1 MSGPPIELVLY
12 HDVLCSWCYL
22 ADARL
27 SVLREE
33 LGEAVTFTYKAF
45 PLRPGEVAPTQRELK
60 LLARHY
66 RRVGRE
72 PEGRGLVPDLWVG
85 RDPPASTLPPLVALE
100 AARLQGDARRDAL
113 LRALREGAFQ
123 RGLNIA
129 RRDILIEIA
138 SRIGLGMDRFLAGL
152 SAPATEQ
159 AVRAEHM
166 EALGHGV
173 RGVPALIIGGDWLIS
188 GARDLTEYREL
199 IERYRQQQGP
209 SVPDRVLH

>member
-1 MSGPPIELVLY
+1 MVGPPIELVLY

-27 SVLREE
+27 QILREE
-33 LGEAVTFTYKAF
+33 YGDAVTFTYRAF

-100 AARLQGDARRDAL
+100 AARLQGTPRRDAL

-138 SRIGLGMDRFLAGL
+138 SQVGLRMDRFLAGL

-166 EALGHGV
+166 EAIGHGV
-173 RGVPALIIGGDWLIS
+173 RGVPALIVGGDWLVS
-188 GARDLTEYREL
+188 GARDLAEYREL
-199 IERYRQQQGP
+199 IDRYRRHRGP
-209 SVPDRVLH
+209 SVPERVLH

>member
-33 LGEAVTFTYKAF
+33 YGDAVNFTYRAF

-66 RRVGRE
+66 RRVSRE
-72 PEGRGLVPDLWVG
+72 PEGRGIVPDLWVG
-85 RDPPASTLPPLVALE
+85 RDPPTSTLPPLIALE
-100 AARLQGDARRDAL
+100 AARLQGTPRRDAL
-113 LRALREGAFQ
+113 LRALREGAFR
-123 RGLNIA
+123 RGLNIS
-129 RRDILIEIA
+129 RQDILIEIA
-138 SRIGLGMDRFLAGL
+138 ERVGLRMDRFLAGL

-173 RGVPALIIGGDWLIS
+173 RGVPALTIGGDWLIS
-188 GARDLTEYREL
+188 GARDLSEYREL
-199 IERYRQQQGP
+199 IERYRTQQGT

>member
-1 MSGPPIELVLY
+1 MSGQPIELVLY

-33 LGEAVTFTYKAF
+33 YGAAVRFTYRAF
-45 PLRPGEVAPTQRELK
+45 PLRPAEVAPTRRELK

-72 PEGRGLVPDLWVG
+72 PEGQGLVPDLWMG
-85 RDPPASTLPPLVALE
+85 RDPPASTLPPLIALE
-100 AARLQGDARRDAL
+100 AARLQGEPRRDAL
-113 LRALREGAFQ
+113 LRALREGAFR
-123 RGLNIA
+123 RGLNIS

-138 SRIGLGMDRFLAGL
+138 SRVGLRMDRFLAGL

-159 AVRAEHM
+159 AVRAEHV

-173 RGVPALIIGGDWLIS
+173 RGVPALIVGGDWLIS
-188 GARDLTEYREL
+188 GARDLAEYRVL
-199 IERYRQQQGP
+199 IERYRTHQGA
-209 SVPDRVLH
+209 SVPDRLLH